1 MNAET
6 SQRSTRFAAQLS
18 QTLGRPVAGRV
29 SNGTLH
35 LVSPDGTR
43 STHAGVAPGP
53 EVTLEA
59 HDPALARRLLTEGAA
74 GLGAGYVDGQWDT
87 DDLPGFLKLAA
98 ASLDDA
104 NAGPVGAA
112 LQRGAS
118 ALWDRRPRRR
128 SGAVDA
134 MTDHY
139 NLGNRFYEQWLDP
152 SVTYSS
158 GYYDGADD
166 LEEAQRAK
174 YDRVLDRARIGT
186 NSEVLE
192 IGCGWGGFAEAATA
206 AGAHLTGVTIAQ
218 EQLDYAEKRAAEGGW
233 THQSDFQLRDFAEIT
248 GAYDAVVSI
257 EMIES
262 VDHDRWPELFETV
275 ARHLKPDGRATFQII
290 TIDDRVWDTYRGRN
304 DFIREYIF
312 PGGRLPAPKVISE
325 LSGAAGLDTVDVLD
339 FGSSYARTLAAW
351 SDRFEAAWPTIEA
364 MGFDDRFRRMWRYYL
379 AYCQA
384 GFELGRIS
392 VQQWTWQHAA

>member
-1 MNAET
+1 M
-6 SQRSTRFAAQLS
+6 
-18 QTLGRPVAGRV
+18 
-29 SNGTLH
+29 
-35 LVSPDGTR
+35 
-43 STHAGVAPGP
+43 
-53 EVTLEA
+53 
-59 HDPALARRLLTEGAA
+59 LTEGAA

-192 IGCGWGGFAEAATA
+192 IGCGWGASPRPPRRPV
-206 AGAHLTGVTIAQ
+206 LI
-218 EQLDYAEKRAAEGGW
+218 
-233 THQSDFQLRDFAEIT
+233 S
-248 GAYDAVVSI
+248 
-257 EMIES
+257 
-262 VDHDRWPELFETV
+262 
-275 ARHLKPDGRATFQII
+275 
-290 TIDDRVWDTYRGRN
+290 
-304 DFIREYIF
+304 
-312 PGGRLPAPKVISE
+312 PA
-325 LSGAAGLDTVDVLD
+325 
-339 FGSSYARTLAAW
+339 
-351 SDRFEAAWPTIEA
+351 
-364 MGFDDRFRRMWRYYL
+364 
-379 AYCQA
+379 
-384 GFELGRIS
+384 
-392 VQQWTWQHAA
+392 

>member
-1 MNAET
+1 MSTPPPNAVG
-6 SQRSTRFAAQLS
+6 RLS
-18 QTLGRPVAGRV
+18 ARLSSGLGRAVADRV
-29 SNGTLH
+29 SSGTLH
-35 LVSPDGTR
+35 LETPDGRRTSHR
-43 STHAGVAPGP
+43 GHAAGP
-53 EVTLEA
+53 EVTLRA
-59 HDPALARRLLTEGAA
+59 HDAGLARRLVGEGAA
-74 GLGAGYVDGQWDT
+74 GLGAGYVDGWWDT

-104 NAGPVGAA
+104 NAGQVGGSLARAA
-112 LQRGAS
+112 S
-118 ALWDRRPRRR
+118 SIWDRRPRRR

-134 MTDHY
+134 MADHY

-158 GYYDGADD
+158 GYYDGTDD
-166 LEEAQRAK
+166 LAEAQRAK
-174 YDRVLDRARIGT
+174 YDRVLHRAGIGPD
-186 NSEVLE
+186 SHVLE
-192 IGCGWGGFAEAATA
+192 IGCGWGGFAEAATG
-206 AGAHLTGVTIAQ
+206 AGARVTGVTIAQ

-233 THQSDFQLRDFAEIT
+233 THDSDFRLLDFAEVEGT
-248 GAYDAVVSI
+248 YDAIVSI

-262 VDHDRWPELFETV
+262 VDHDRWPELFDTV
-275 ARHLKPDGRATFQII
+275 ARCLKPGGRATFQII

-312 PGGRLPAPKVISE
+312 PGGRLPAPKVVSE
-325 LSGAAGLDTVDVLD
+325 LSRASGLATVDVLD
-339 FGSSYARTLAAW
+339 FGGSYARTLADW

-364 MGFDDRFRRMWRYYL
+364 MGFDERFRRMWRYYL

-392 VQQWTWQHAA
+392 VQQWTWELAE